1 MYLNIS
7 NVLLNVLLCIAKCI
21 IVPSMYCKCIDK
33 PDCYSLI
40 NSSIHL
46 NTYRATYWQ
55 YIGIAV
61 SSFLLLAYFS
71 YQSAAI
77 INIQTLHT
85 ITLRKQ
91 SRSSNTA
98 NPYSRKSDEREIN
111 IPGTKSPPTRSSSW
125 LPFLIY
131 IV

>member
-21 IVPSMYCKCIDK
+21 IIPSMYCKCIDK

-40 NSSIHL
+40 HSRIHL

-71 YQSAAI
+71 YQSPAI
-77 INIQTLHT
+77 INVQTLHT
-85 ITLRKQ
+85 ITLQ
-91 SRSSNTA
+91 MQPQSSNTA
-98 NPYSRKSDEREIN
+98 NTDDSEREIN
-111 IPGTKSPPTRSSSW
+111 IPGTKSPLTRLSSW
-125 LPFLIY
+125 FRSLY
-131 IV
+131 I